1 MQIVPTKARLID
13 AIHSDIASGLRAPC
27 FARFPTE
34 HLDKMNAMHSAAS
47 RPTPATTI
55 NTTNAANV
63 ETNPFI
69 GLTYGQS
76 LRLIADRFGEREALV
91 MDGRRWTF
99 HAALA
104 EIDRASAR
112 LLAAGFRPG
121 DKLALWMPNRP
132 EFLWYWLGA
141 AQIGMLAVVINTR
154 LKGQEVAYQVAQSDS
169 RAVIVPG
176 DGAFKDF
183 IGDIASFRAE
193 LPALEHVI
201 ALDPTAHPDVLDWSR
216 PDDTDETE
224 NAKDIQSGPLP
235 LAEDPEAPA
244 LISYSSGTTGLPKG
258 ALIAHSVFRKAW
270 DIGMYTDQ
278 TENDR
283 LLLAIP
289 LFGSLAMMNGVLP
302 FWTRGGAIV
311 VMERFT
317 PQAFLDLAAQER
329 CTMTH
334 LLPPMIVA
342 MEALPHAEVRSK
354 LATMRTANVVSLDH
368 SIFRLVTDKLGI
380 PGAIIGYGLTESTT
394 VAVRNRWDDPAEAR
408 MTSQGH
414 PLPGI
419 ELRIVDPET
428 GAICGPGTPG
438 EIQLRGYCIM
448 KGYYNKPEETRQA
461 VDTDGWFHTG
471 DFGVVR
477 DDGRLSFLYRYSDG
491 YKTNGFNISPSDV
504 EAVVRQHPDVVD
516 TAVFGQDDPVAGQV
530 GVACVVLSGAA
541 RDSFDEAAFLAYL
554 REHLPSYK
562 VPRHVVPVESLPVTA
577 GTGKVQKFQLR
588 KMVEHLLPVRNLAS
602 RATA

>member
-1 MQIVPTKARLID
+1 MNSLQPPAL
-13 AIHSDIASGLRAPC
+13 SPASA
-27 FARFPTE
+27 
-34 HLDKMNAMHSAAS
+34 
-47 RPTPATTI
+47 TP
-55 NTTNAANV
+55 
-63 ETNPFI
+63 EMNPFV

-76 LRLIADRFGEREALV
+76 LRLIAARFGGREALV
-91 MDGRRWTF
+91 MDDGRRWTF
-99 HAALA
+99 NAVLD

-112 LLAAGFRPG
+112 LLAAGFRAG

-141 AQIGMLAVVINTR
+141 AQIGLLAVVINTR
-154 LKGQEVAYQVAQSDS
+154 LKGQEVAYQVRQSDS

-183 IGDIASFRAE
+183 IGDIAAFRTE

-201 ALDPTAHPDVLDWSR
+201 ALDPTAHPDVLDWSL
-216 PDDTDETE
+216 PDQPREAEATD
-224 NAKDIQSGPLP
+224 AGPLP

-270 DIGMYTDQ
+270 DIGIYTDQ

-302 FWTRGGAIV
+302 FWARGGAIV

-342 MEALPHAEVRSK
+342 LEALPRAEVRSK

-368 SIFRLVTDKLGI
+368 SIFRLVTDTLGI

-394 VAVRNRWDDPAEAR
+394 VAVRNRWDDPVEAR
-408 MTSQGH
+408 MTSQGR

-419 ELRIVDPET
+419 ELRIVDPDS
-428 GAICGPGTPG
+428 GAPCGPGTPG

-461 VDTDGWFHTG
+461 VDAEGWFHTG

-491 YKTNGFNISPSDV
+491 YKTNGFNISPSDI
-504 EAVVRQHPDVVD
+504 EAVVRQHPDVID
-516 TAVFGQDDPVAGQV
+516 TAVFGQNDPVAGQV
-530 GVACVVLSGAA
+530 GVACVVLSQPA
-541 RDSFDEAAFLAYL
+541 RNTFDEASFLAFL

-588 KMVEHLLPVRNLAS
+588 KMVEHLLPMPSLTPGTPA
-602 RATA
+602 

>member
-1 MQIVPTKARLID
+1 
-13 AIHSDIASGLRAPC
+13 
-27 FARFPTE
+27 
-34 HLDKMNAMHSAAS
+34 MHPAQPHPS
-47 RPTPATTI
+47 PVTPEA
-55 NTTNAANV
+55 
-63 ETNPFI
+63 NPFI
-69 GLTYGQS
+69 NLTYAQS
-76 LRLIADRFGEREALV
+76 LRLIAARHGTREALV
-91 MDGRRWTF
+91 MGDRRWTF
-99 HAALA
+99 TAALA
-104 EIDRASAR
+104 EINRASAR

-169 RAVIVPG
+169 RAIVVPG

-183 IGDIASFRAE
+183 IADIASFRAD

-201 ALDPTAHPDVLDWSR
+201 TLDPTAHPDVLDWSTA
-216 PDDTDETE
+216 DDDPG
-224 NAKDIQSGPLP
+224 AAQAASMPLP
-235 LAEDPEAPA
+235 LATDPEAPA

-270 DIGMYTDQ
+270 DIGDYVDQ
-278 TENDR
+278 TADDR

-302 FWTRGGAIV
+302 LWVRGGAVI

-317 PQAFLDLAAQER
+317 PQAFLDLAARER

-342 MEALPHAEVRSK
+342 LDALPHDEVRHK

-368 SIFRLVTDKLGI
+368 AIFRMVTDSLGI
-380 PGAIIGYGLTESTT
+380 PGSIVGYGLTESTT
-394 VAVRNRWDDPAEAR
+394 VAVRNRWDAPVEAR
-408 MTSQGH
+408 ITSQGH

-419 ELRIVDPET
+419 EVRIVDPDS
-428 GAICGPGTPG
+428 GAACALGTPG

-448 KGYYNKPEETRQA
+448 KGYYNKPEETRKA
-461 VDTDGWFHTG
+461 VDAEGWFHTG
-471 DFGVVR
+471 DFGVLR
-477 DDGRLSFLYRYSDG
+477 PDGRLSFLYRYSDG

-504 EAVVRQHPDVVD
+504 EAVVRQHPDVSD
-516 TAVFGQDDPVAGQV
+516 TAVFGWDDPVAGQV
-530 GVACVVLSGAA
+530 GVACVVLSASAA
-541 RDSFDEAAFLAYL
+541 PFDEAAFLAFL
-554 REHLPSYK
+554 KAHLPSYK
-562 VPRHVVPVESLPVTA
+562 VPRHVLPVDHLPVTA

-588 KMVEHLLPVRNLAS
+588 KMVAHLLPTSGLRPKAVA
-602 RATA
+602 

>member
-1 MQIVPTKARLID
+1 
-13 AIHSDIASGLRAPC
+13 
-27 FARFPTE
+27 
-34 HLDKMNAMHSAAS
+34 MNAMHPATS
-47 RPTPATTI
+47 RPTPATPE
-55 NTTNAANV
+55 A
-63 ETNPFI
+63 NPFI
-69 GLTYGQS
+69 GLTYAQS
-76 LRLIADRFGEREALV
+76 LRLIAARFGAHEALV

-99 HAALA
+99 KDVLD
-104 EIDRASAR
+104 EVNRTSTR
-112 LLAAGFRPG
+112 LLAAGFQPG

-216 PDDTDETE
+216 PGHVPDHAPGTE
-224 NAKDIQSGPLP
+224 HAGAAALP

-270 DIGMYTDQ
+270 DIGIYTDQ

-317 PQAFLDLAAQER
+317 PQAFIDLAAQER

-342 MEALPHAEVRSK
+342 LEALPRAEVRSK

-368 SIFRLVTDKLGI
+368 SIFRLVTDALGI

-419 ELRIVDPET
+419 ELRIVDPESR
-428 GAICGPGTPG
+428 AVCDPGTPG

-448 KGYYNKPEETRQA
+448 KGYYNKPEETQRA
-461 VDTDGWFHTG
+461 VDAEGWFHTG

-516 TAVFGQDDPVAGQV
+516 TAVFGKDDPVAGQV
-530 GVACVVLSGAA
+530 GVACVVLSPSA
-541 RDSFDEAAFLAYL
+541 RDTFDETSFLAFL

-588 KMVEHLLPVRNLAS
+588 KMVEHLLPARNLVPG
-602 RATA
+602 ATA